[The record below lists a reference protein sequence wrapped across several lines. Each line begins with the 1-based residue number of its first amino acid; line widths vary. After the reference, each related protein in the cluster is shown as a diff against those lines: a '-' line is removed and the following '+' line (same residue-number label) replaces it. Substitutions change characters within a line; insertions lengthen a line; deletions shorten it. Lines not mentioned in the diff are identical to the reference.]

1 MQSARNCGGMINYRR
16 MDKNTII
23 GLLLMMAVIFGFQF
37 VFSPSEDEV
46 QQQKQEQVDANK
58 EKKDS
63 DEKNVTTDSLS
74 ANEFAKL
81 KENLKRYGGDSA
93 SIKTDALQVAL
104 VDGKVKATLC
114 LDGKNQ
120 TVDDAEHAPLSTAMA
135 SALRD
140 LNTTYMRNGDFS
152 AMMKPRNDSVVI
164 KNDSLRLVISSKG
177 AMITRATLPAYKS
190 SHKTKNKAFGKY
202 VEVFSPGENE
212 YGFMLNTS
220 TQRYNTQ
227 DFYFEPVEKTDS
239 SVLMA
244 LNFPN
249 GAQFGIR
256 YTLRPD
262 NFVVHMEVVQKNMNR
277 VLDSSN
283 PMYFDWKQKMR
294 RHEMDGMFEERNS
307 TLYYKFVA
315 DNDADYLSESSEQ
328 KENFTDAMKWVAA
341 KNQYFSAVFIAQK
354 QFNGMTLSSV
364 PYDKKSPEFADYL
377 KMLNV
382 HSEIDYQADS
392 SNPASF
398 FLYLGPNRYKVLSNI
413 DEMINQY
420 PGGAASGSD
429 NLHLTRLI
437 PLGWT
442 LFRWINTV
450 VVIPVFNWLG
460 SFISSYGIIILILT
474 LLIKLVLTPLTIKSY
489 RSQAVMKILAPDVK
503 AINEKYPDQADAMKR
518 QQKTM
523 ELYRSAGASMFGGC
537 LPMLLQM
544 PVLIAVFAF
553 FPSCIELRGQSFL
566 WANDLSA
573 PDAIFSWSTNIPI
586 ISTYFG
592 NHVSLF
598 CLLMTVT
605 NILYTYVSMQ
615 SQQQQQGMP
624 NMKWMMYLMPVFFL
638 VFFNHYAA
646 GLSYYYFISLLIT
659 IVTTYAVRASV
670 KESDVRAK
678 MAEYN
683 KNPKKKKKSGWMA
696 RLEEAQRQQQA
707 AMREQQKRG
716 GKKRR

>member
-1 MQSARNCGGMINYRR
+1 

-23 GLLLMMAVIFGFQF
+23 GLLLMMAVIFGFNILF
-37 VFSPSEDEV
+37 APSEEEIA
-46 QQQKQEQVDANK
+46 QQKQEQVASNQD
-58 EKKDS
+58 KKDS
-63 DEKNVTTDSLS
+63 GDKQVATDSLS
-74 ANEFAKL
+74 ANDFAKL
-81 KENLKRYGGDSA
+81 KENLKNYGGDSA
-93 SIKTDALQVAL
+93 VIKTADLQVAL
-104 VDGKVKATLC
+104 VDGKVKASLNI
-114 LDGKNQ
+114 DGKAQ
-120 TVDDAEHAPLSTAMA
+120 TVNDAETEALSPAMA
-135 SALRD
+135 SALRE
-140 LNTTYMRNGDFS
+140 LNNTYTRNGDFS
-152 AMMKPRNDSVVI
+152 AMMTPRNDSVVI
-164 KNDSLRLVISSKG
+164 KNDSLQLVISSKG
-177 AMITRATLPAYKS
+177 AMITRATLPNYKS
-190 SHKTKNKAFGKY
+190 THNTSNKAFGKY

-262 NFVVHMEVVQKNMNR
+262 NYVVHMEVVQKNMNR

-294 RHEMDGMFEERNS
+294 RHEVDGMFEERNS
-307 TLYYKFVA
+307 TLYYKFVG
-315 DNDADYLSESSEQ
+315 DNDADYLTESSEQ

-341 KNQYFSAVFIAQK
+341 KNQYFSSVFIAQK
-354 QFNGMTLSSV
+354 QFSGMTLTSV
-364 PYDKKSPEFADYL
+364 PFDKKSPEFADYL
-377 KMLNV
+377 KMLTV
-382 HSEIDYQADS
+382 HSEIEYQADNA
-392 SNPASF
+392 NPASF
-398 FLYLGPNRYKVLSNI
+398 FLYLGPNRYKVLNNI
-413 DEMINQY
+413 DEMIKQY
-420 PGGAASGSD
+420 PGGD
-429 NLHLTRLI
+429 NPEFEDLHLTRLI

-442 LFRWINTV
+442 LFRWINTW
-450 VVIPVFNWLG
+450 VVIPVFDWLG
-460 SFISSYGIIILILT
+460 SFIGSYGIIILILT
-474 LLIKLVLTPLTIKSY
+474 ILIKLVLTPLTIKSY

-566 WANDLSA
+566 WAHDLSA
-573 PDAIFSWSTNIPI
+573 PDAIVSWTTQIPL
-586 ISTYFG
+586 ISSYFG
-592 NHVSLF
+592 NHISLF
-598 CLLMTVT
+598 CLLMTAT

-615 SQQQQQGMP
+615 SQSQNQSMP
-624 NMKWMMYLMPVFFL
+624 GMKWMMYLMPVFFL
-638 VFFNHYAA
+638 VFFNHYAS
-646 GLSYYYFISLLIT
+646 GLSYYYFVSLLIT
-659 IVTTYAVRASV
+659 IATTYAVRASV
-670 KESDVRAK
+670 KEEDVRAK
-678 MAEYN
+678 MAEYS
-683 KNPKKKKKSGWMA
+683 KKPKKKSGWMA
-696 RLEEAQRQQQA
+696 RMEEMQRQQQA

-716 GKKRR
+716 GGKKRR

>member
-1 MQSARNCGGMINYRR
+1 

-23 GLLLMMAVIFGFQF
+23 GLLLMMAVIFGFNILF
-37 VFSPSEDEV
+37 APSEEEIA
-46 QQQKQEQVDANK
+46 QQKQEQVASNQD
-58 EKKDS
+58 KKDS
-63 DEKNVTTDSLS
+63 GDKQVATDSLS
-74 ANEFAKL
+74 ANDFAKL
-81 KENLKRYGGDSA
+81 KENLKNYGGDSA
-93 SIKTDALQVAL
+93 VIKTADLQVAL
-104 VDGKVKATLC
+104 VDGKVKASLNI
-114 LDGKNQ
+114 DGKAQ
-120 TVDDAEHAPLSTAMA
+120 TVNDAETEALSPAMA
-135 SALRD
+135 SALRE
-140 LNTTYMRNGDFS
+140 LNNTYTRNGDFS
-152 AMMKPRNDSVVI
+152 AMMTPRNDSVVI
-164 KNDSLRLVISSKG
+164 KNDSLQLVISSKG
-177 AMITRATLPAYKS
+177 AMITRATLPNYKS
-190 SHKTKNKAFGKY
+190 THNTSNKAFGKY

-262 NFVVHMEVVQKNMNR
+262 NYVVHMEVVQKNMNR

-294 RHEMDGMFEERNS
+294 RHEVDGMFEERNS
-307 TLYYKFVA
+307 TLYYKFVG
-315 DNDADYLSESSEQ
+315 DNDADYLTESSEQ

-341 KNQYFSAVFIAQK
+341 KNQYFSSVFIAQK
-354 QFNGMTLSSV
+354 QFSGMTLTSV
-364 PYDKKSPEFADYL
+364 PFDKKSPEFTDYL
-377 KMLNV
+377 KMLTV
-382 HSEIDYQADS
+382 HSEIEYQADNA
-392 SNPASF
+392 NPASF

-413 DEMINQY
+413 DEMIKQY
-420 PGGAASGSD
+420 PGGD
-429 NLHLTRLI
+429 NPEFEDLHLTRLI

-442 LFRWINTV
+442 LFRWINTW

-460 SFISSYGIIILILT
+460 SLIGSYGIIILILT
-474 LLIKLVLTPLTIKSY
+474 ILIKLVLTPLTIKSY

-566 WANDLSA
+566 WAHDLSA
-573 PDAIFSWSTNIPI
+573 PDAIVSWTTQIPL
-586 ISTYFG
+586 ISSYFG
-592 NHVSLF
+592 NHISLF
-598 CLLMTVT
+598 CLLMTAT

-615 SQQQQQGMP
+615 SQSQNQSMP
-624 NMKWMMYLMPVFFL
+624 GMKWMMYLMPVFFL
-638 VFFNHYAA
+638 VFFNHYAS
-646 GLSYYYFISLLIT
+646 GLSYYYFVSLLIT
-659 IVTTYAVRASV
+659 IATTYAVRASV
-670 KESDVRAK
+670 KEEDVRAK
-678 MAEYN
+678 MAEYS
-683 KNPKKKKKSGWMA
+683 KKPKKKSGWMA
-696 RLEEAQRQQQA
+696 RMEEMQRQQQA

-716 GKKRR
+716 GGKKRR

>member
-1 MQSARNCGGMINYRR
+1 

-23 GLLLMMAVIFGFQF
+23 GLLLMMAVIFGFNILF
-37 VFSPSEDEV
+37 APSEEEIA
-46 QQQKQEQVDANK
+46 QQKQEQVASNQD
-58 EKKDS
+58 KKDS
-63 DEKNVTTDSLS
+63 GDKQVATDSLS
-74 ANEFAKL
+74 ANDFAKL
-81 KENLKRYGGDSA
+81 KENLKNYGGDSA
-93 SIKTDALQVAL
+93 VIKTADLQVAL
-104 VDGKVKATLC
+104 VDGKVKASLNI
-114 LDGKNQ
+114 DGKAQ
-120 TVDDAEHAPLSTAMA
+120 TVNDAETEALSPAMA
-135 SALRD
+135 SALRE
-140 LNTTYMRNGDFS
+140 LNNTYTRNGDFS
-152 AMMKPRNDSVVI
+152 AMMTPRNDSVVI
-164 KNDSLRLVISSKG
+164 KNDSLQLVISSKG
-177 AMITRATLPAYKS
+177 AMITRATLPNYKS
-190 SHKTKNKAFGKY
+190 THNSSNKAFGKY

-262 NFVVHMEVVQKNMNR
+262 NYVVHMEVVQKNMNR

-294 RHEMDGMFEERNS
+294 RHEVDGMFEERNS
-307 TLYYKFVA
+307 TLYYKFVG
-315 DNDADYLSESSEQ
+315 DNDADYLTESSEQ

-341 KNQYFSAVFIAQK
+341 KNQYFSSVFIAQK
-354 QFNGMTLSSV
+354 QFSGMTLTSV
-364 PYDKKSPEFADYL
+364 PFDKKSPEFNDYL
-377 KMLNV
+377 KMLTV
-382 HSEIDYQADS
+382 HSEIEYQADNA
-392 SNPASF
+392 NPASF

-413 DEMINQY
+413 DEMIKQY
-420 PGGAASGSD
+420 PGGD
-429 NLHLTRLI
+429 NPEFEDLHLTRLI

-442 LFRWINTV
+442 LFRWINTW
-450 VVIPVFNWLG
+450 VVIPVFDWLG
-460 SFISSYGIIILILT
+460 SFIGSYGIIILILT
-474 LLIKLVLTPLTIKSY
+474 ILIKLVLTPLTIKSY

-566 WANDLSA
+566 WAHDLSA
-573 PDAIFSWSTNIPI
+573 PDAIVSWTTQIPL
-586 ISTYFG
+586 ISSYFG
-592 NHVSLF
+592 NHISLF
-598 CLLMTVT
+598 CLLMTAT
-605 NILYTYVSMQ
+605 NLLYTYVSMQ
-615 SQQQQQGMP
+615 SQSQNQSMP
-624 NMKWMMYLMPVFFL
+624 GMKWMMYLMPVFFL
-638 VFFNHYAA
+638 VFFNHYAS
-646 GLSYYYFISLLIT
+646 GLSYYYFVSLLIT
-659 IVTTYAVRASV
+659 IATTYAVRASV
-670 KESDVRAK
+670 KEEDVRAK
-678 MAEYN
+678 MAEYS
-683 KNPKKKKKSGWMA
+683 KKPKKKSGWMA
-696 RLEEAQRQQQA
+696 RMEEMQRQQQA

-716 GKKRR
+716 GGKKRR

>member
-1 MQSARNCGGMINYRR
+1 

-23 GLLLMMAVIFGFQF
+23 GLLLMMAVIFGFNILF
-37 VFSPSEDEV
+37 APSEEEV
-46 QQQKQEQVDANK
+46 AQQKQEQLASNQD
-58 EKKDS
+58 KKDS
-63 DEKNVTTDSLS
+63 GDKQVATDSLS
-74 ANEFAKL
+74 ANDFAKL
-81 KENLKRYGGDSA
+81 KENLKKYGGDSA
-93 SIKTDALQVAL
+93 VIKTADLQVAL
-104 VDGKVKATLC
+104 VDGKVKASLSI
-114 LDGKNQ
+114 DGKAQ
-120 TVDDAEHAPLSTAMA
+120 TVNDAETEALSPAMA
-135 SALRD
+135 SALRE
-140 LNTTYMRNGDFS
+140 LNNTYTRNGDFS
-152 AMMKPRNDSVVI
+152 AMMTPRNDSVVI
-164 KNDSLRLVISSKG
+164 KNDSLQLVISSKG
-177 AMITRATLPAYKS
+177 AMITRATLPNYKS
-190 SHKTKNKAFGKY
+190 THNTSNKAFGKY

-262 NFVVHMEVVQKNMNR
+262 NYVVHMEVVQKNMNR

-294 RHEMDGMFEERNS
+294 RHEVDGMFEERNS
-307 TLYYKFVA
+307 TLYYKFVG
-315 DNDADYLSESSEQ
+315 DNDADYLTESSEQ

-341 KNQYFSAVFIAQK
+341 KNQYFSSVFIAQK
-354 QFNGMTLSSV
+354 QFSGMTLTSV
-364 PYDKKSPEFADYL
+364 PFDKKSPEFNDYL
-377 KMLNV
+377 KMLTV
-382 HSEIDYQADS
+382 HSEIEYQADNA
-392 SNPASF
+392 NPASF
-398 FLYLGPNRYKVLSNI
+398 FLYLGPNRYKVLNNI
-413 DEMINQY
+413 DEMIKQY
-420 PGGAASGSD
+420 PGGD
-429 NLHLTRLI
+429 NPEFEDLHLTRLI

-442 LFRWINTV
+442 LFRWINTW
-450 VVIPVFNWLG
+450 VVIPVFDWLG
-460 SFISSYGIIILILT
+460 SFIGSYGIIILILT
-474 LLIKLVLTPLTIKSY
+474 ILIKLVLTPLTIKSY

-566 WANDLSA
+566 WAHDLSA
-573 PDAIFSWSTNIPI
+573 PDAIVSWTTQIPL
-586 ISTYFG
+586 ISSYFG
-592 NHVSLF
+592 NHISLF
-598 CLLMTVT
+598 CLLMTAT

-615 SQQQQQGMP
+615 SQSQNQSMP
-624 NMKWMMYLMPVFFL
+624 GMKWMMYLMPVFFL
-638 VFFNHYAA
+638 VFFNHYAS
-646 GLSYYYFISLLIT
+646 GLSYYYFVSLLIT
-659 IVTTYAVRASV
+659 IATTYAVRASV
-670 KESDVRAK
+670 KEEDVRAK
-678 MAEYN
+678 MAEYS
-683 KNPKKKKKSGWMA
+683 KKPKKKSGWMA
-696 RLEEAQRQQQA
+696 RMEEMQRQQQA

-716 GKKRR
+716 GGKKRR

>member
-1 MQSARNCGGMINYRR
+1 

-23 GLLLMMAVIFGFQF
+23 GLLLMMAVIFGFNILF
-37 VFSPSEDEV
+37 APSEEEIA
-46 QQQKQEQVDANK
+46 QQKQEQVASNQD
-58 EKKDS
+58 KKDS
-63 DEKNVTTDSLS
+63 GDKQVATDSLS
-74 ANEFAKL
+74 ANDFAKL
-81 KENLKRYGGDSA
+81 KENLKNYGGDSA
-93 SIKTDALQVAL
+93 VIKTDDLQVAL
-104 VDGKVKATLC
+104 VDGKVKASLNI
-114 LDGKNQ
+114 DGKAQ
-120 TVDDAEHAPLSTAMA
+120 TVNDAETEALSPAMA
-135 SALRD
+135 SALRE
-140 LNTTYMRNGDFS
+140 LNNTYTRNGDFS
-152 AMMKPRNDSVVI
+152 AMMTPRNDSVVI
-164 KNDSLRLVISSKG
+164 KNDSLQLVISSKG
-177 AMITRATLPAYKS
+177 AMITRATLPNYKS
-190 SHKTKNKAFGKY
+190 THNTSNKAFGKY

-262 NFVVHMEVVQKNMNR
+262 NYVVHMEVVQKNMNR

-294 RHEMDGMFEERNS
+294 RHEVDGMFEERNS
-307 TLYYKFVA
+307 TLYYKFVG
-315 DNDADYLSESSEQ
+315 DNDADYLTESSEQ

-341 KNQYFSAVFIAQK
+341 KNQYFSSVFIAQK
-354 QFNGMTLSSV
+354 QFSGMTLTSV
-364 PYDKKSPEFADYL
+364 PFDKKSPEFNDYL
-377 KMLNV
+377 KMLTV
-382 HSEIDYQADS
+382 HSEIEYQADNA
-392 SNPASF
+392 NPASF

-413 DEMINQY
+413 DEMIKQY
-420 PGGAASGSD
+420 PGGD
-429 NLHLTRLI
+429 NPEFEDLHLTRLI

-442 LFRWINTV
+442 LFRRINTW
-450 VVIPVFNWLG
+450 VVIPVFDWLG
-460 SFISSYGIIILILT
+460 SFIGSYGIIILILT
-474 LLIKLVLTPLTIKSY
+474 ILIKLVLTPLTIKSY

-566 WANDLSA
+566 WAHDLSA
-573 PDAIFSWSTNIPI
+573 PDAIVSWTTQIPL
-586 ISTYFG
+586 ISSYFG
-592 NHVSLF
+592 NHISLF
-598 CLLMTVT
+598 CLLMTAT

-615 SQQQQQGMP
+615 SQSQNQSMP
-624 NMKWMMYLMPVFFL
+624 GMKWMMYLMPVFFL
-638 VFFNHYAA
+638 VFFNHYAS
-646 GLSYYYFISLLIT
+646 GLSYYYFVSLLIT
-659 IVTTYAVRASV
+659 IATTYAVRASV
-670 KESDVRAK
+670 KEEDVRAK
-678 MAEYN
+678 MAEYS
-683 KNPKKKKKSGWMA
+683 KKPKKKSGWMA
-696 RLEEAQRQQQA
+696 RMEEMQRQQQA

-716 GKKRR
+716 GGKKRR

>member
-1 MQSARNCGGMINYRR
+1 

-23 GLLLMMAVIFGFQF
+23 GLLLMMAVIFGFNILF
-37 VFSPSEDEV
+37 APSEEEV
-46 QQQKQEQVDANK
+46 AQQKQEQLASNQD
-58 EKKDS
+58 KKDS
-63 DEKNVTTDSLS
+63 GDKQVATDSLS
-74 ANEFAKL
+74 ANDFAKL
-81 KENLKRYGGDSA
+81 KENLKKYGGDSA
-93 SIKTDALQVAL
+93 VIKAADLQVAL
-104 VDGKVKATLC
+104 VDGKVKASLNI
-114 LDGKNQ
+114 DGKAQ
-120 TVDDAEHAPLSTAMA
+120 TVNDAETEALSPAMA
-135 SALRD
+135 SALRE
-140 LNTTYMRNGDFS
+140 LNNTYTRNGDFS
-152 AMMKPRNDSVVI
+152 AMMTPRNDSVVI
-164 KNDSLRLVISSKG
+164 KNDSLQLVISSKG
-177 AMITRATLPAYKS
+177 AMITRATLPNYKS
-190 SHKTKNKAFGKY
+190 THNTSNKAFGKY

-262 NFVVHMEVVQKNMNR
+262 NYVVHMEVVQKNMNR

-294 RHEMDGMFEERNS
+294 RHEVDGMFEERNS
-307 TLYYKFVA
+307 TLYYKFVG
-315 DNDADYLSESSEQ
+315 DNDADYLTESSEQ

-341 KNQYFSAVFIAQK
+341 KNQYFSSVFIAQK
-354 QFNGMTLSSV
+354 QFSGMTLTSV
-364 PYDKKSPEFADYL
+364 PFDKKSPEFNDYL
-377 KMLNV
+377 KMLTV
-382 HSEIDYQADS
+382 HSEIEYQADNA
-392 SNPASF
+392 NPASF
-398 FLYLGPNRYKVLSNI
+398 FLYLGPNRYKVLNNI
-413 DEMINQY
+413 DEMIKQY
-420 PGGAASGSD
+420 PDGD
-429 NLHLTRLI
+429 NPEFEDLHLTRLI

-442 LFRWINTV
+442 LFRWINTW
-450 VVIPVFNWLG
+450 VVIPVFDWLG
-460 SFISSYGIIILILT
+460 SFIGSYGIIILILT
-474 LLIKLVLTPLTIKSY
+474 ILIKLVLTPLTIKSY

-566 WANDLSA
+566 WAHDLSA
-573 PDAIFSWSTNIPI
+573 PDAIVSWTTQIPL
-586 ISTYFG
+586 ISSYFG
-592 NHVSLF
+592 NHISLF
-598 CLLMTVT
+598 CLLMTAT

-615 SQQQQQGMP
+615 SQSQNQSMP
-624 NMKWMMYLMPVFFL
+624 GMKWMMYLMPVFFL
-638 VFFNHYAA
+638 VFFNHYAS
-646 GLSYYYFISLLIT
+646 GLSYYYFVSLLIT
-659 IVTTYAVRASV
+659 IATTYAVRASV
-670 KESDVRAK
+670 KEEDVRAK
-678 MAEYN
+678 MAEYS
-683 KNPKKKKKSGWMA
+683 KKPKKKSGWMA
-696 RLEEAQRQQQA
+696 RMEEMQRQQQA

-716 GKKRR
+716 GGKKRR

>member
-1 MQSARNCGGMINYRR
+1 

-23 GLLLMMAVIFGFQF
+23 GLLLMMAVIFGFNILF
-37 VFSPSEDEV
+37 APSEEEIA
-46 QQQKQEQVDANK
+46 QQKQEQVASNQD
-58 EKKDS
+58 KKDS
-63 DEKNVTTDSLS
+63 GDKQVATDSLS
-74 ANEFAKL
+74 ANDFAKL
-81 KENLKRYGGDSA
+81 KENLKNYGGDSA
-93 SIKTDALQVAL
+93 VIKTADLQVAL
-104 VDGKVKATLC
+104 VDGKVKASLNI
-114 LDGKNQ
+114 DGKAQ
-120 TVDDAEHAPLSTAMA
+120 TVNDAETEALSPAMA
-135 SALRD
+135 SALRE
-140 LNTTYMRNGDFS
+140 LNNTYTRNGDFS
-152 AMMKPRNDSVVI
+152 AMMTPRNDSVVI
-164 KNDSLRLVISSKG
+164 KNDSLQLVISSKG
-177 AMITRATLPAYKS
+177 AMITRATLPNYKS
-190 SHKTKNKAFGKY
+190 THNTSNKAFGEY

-262 NFVVHMEVVQKNMNR
+262 NYVVHMEVVQKNMNR

-294 RHEMDGMFEERNS
+294 RHEVDGMFEERNS
-307 TLYYKFVA
+307 TLYYKFVG
-315 DNDADYLSESSEQ
+315 DNDADYLTESSEQ

-341 KNQYFSAVFIAQK
+341 KNQYFSSVFIAQK
-354 QFNGMTLSSV
+354 QFSGMTLTSV
-364 PYDKKSPEFADYL
+364 PFDKKSPEFNDYL
-377 KMLNV
+377 KMLTV
-382 HSEIDYQADS
+382 HSEIEYQADNA
-392 SNPASF
+392 NPASF

-413 DEMINQY
+413 DEMIKQY
-420 PGGAASGSD
+420 PGGD
-429 NLHLTRLI
+429 NPEFEDLHLTRLI

-442 LFRWINTV
+442 LFRWINTW
-450 VVIPVFNWLG
+450 VVIPVFDWLG
-460 SFISSYGIIILILT
+460 SFIGSYGIIILILT
-474 LLIKLVLTPLTIKSY
+474 ILIKLVLTPLTIKSY

-566 WANDLSA
+566 WAHDLSA
-573 PDAIFSWSTNIPI
+573 PDAIVSWTTQIPL
-586 ISTYFG
+586 ISSYFG
-592 NHVSLF
+592 NHISLF
-598 CLLMTVT
+598 CLLMTAT

-615 SQQQQQGMP
+615 SQSQNQSMP
-624 NMKWMMYLMPVFFL
+624 GMKWMMYLMPVFFL
-638 VFFNHYAA
+638 VFFNHYAS
-646 GLSYYYFISLLIT
+646 GLSYYYFVSLLIT
-659 IVTTYAVRASV
+659 IATTYAVRASV
-670 KESDVRAK
+670 KEEDVRAK
-678 MAEYN
+678 MAEYS
-683 KNPKKKKKSGWMA
+683 KKPKKKSGWMA
-696 RLEEAQRQQQA
+696 RMEEMQRQQQA

-716 GKKRR
+716 GGKKRR

>member
-1 MQSARNCGGMINYRR
+1 

-23 GLLLMMAVIFGFQF
+23 GLLLMMAVIFGFNILF
-37 VFSPSEDEV
+37 APSEEEIA
-46 QQQKQEQVDANK
+46 QQKQEQVASNQD
-58 EKKDS
+58 KKDS
-63 DEKNVTTDSLS
+63 GDKQVATDSLS
-74 ANEFAKL
+74 ANDFAKL
-81 KENLKRYGGDSA
+81 KENLKNYGGDSA
-93 SIKTDALQVAL
+93 VIKTDDLQVAL
-104 VDGKVKATLC
+104 VDGKVKASLNI
-114 LDGKNQ
+114 DGKAQ
-120 TVDDAEHAPLSTAMA
+120 TVNDAETEALSPAMA
-135 SALRD
+135 SALRE
-140 LNTTYMRNGDFS
+140 LNNTYTRNGDFS
-152 AMMKPRNDSVVI
+152 AMMTPRNDSVVI
-164 KNDSLRLVISSKG
+164 KNDSLQLVISSKG
-177 AMITRATLPAYKS
+177 AMITRATLPNYKS
-190 SHKTKNKAFGKY
+190 THNTSNKAFGKY

-262 NFVVHMEVVQKNMNR
+262 NYVVHMEVVQKNMNR

-294 RHEMDGMFEERNS
+294 RHEVDGMFEERNS
-307 TLYYKFVA
+307 TLYYKFVG
-315 DNDADYLSESSEQ
+315 DNDADYLTESSEQ

-341 KNQYFSAVFIAQK
+341 KNQYFSSVFIAQK
-354 QFNGMTLSSV
+354 QFSGMTLTSV
-364 PYDKKSPEFADYL
+364 PFDKKSPEFTDYL
-377 KMLNV
+377 KMLTV
-382 HSEIDYQADS
+382 HSEIEYQADNT
-392 SNPASF
+392 NPASF

-413 DEMINQY
+413 DEMIKQY
-420 PGGAASGSD
+420 PGGD
-429 NLHLTRLI
+429 NPEFEDLHLTRLI

-442 LFRWINTV
+442 LFRWINTW
-450 VVIPVFNWLG
+450 VVIPVFDWLG
-460 SFISSYGIIILILT
+460 SFIGSYGIIILILT
-474 LLIKLVLTPLTIKSY
+474 ILIKLVLTPLTIKSY

-566 WANDLSA
+566 WAHDLSA
-573 PDAIFSWSTNIPI
+573 PDAIVSWTTQIPL
-586 ISTYFG
+586 ISSYFG
-592 NHVSLF
+592 NHISLF
-598 CLLMTVT
+598 CLLMTAT

-615 SQQQQQGMP
+615 SQSQNQSMP
-624 NMKWMMYLMPVFFL
+624 GMKWMMYLMPVFFL
-638 VFFNHYAA
+638 VFFNHYAS
-646 GLSYYYFISLLIT
+646 GLSYYYFVSLLIT
-659 IVTTYAVRASV
+659 IATTYAVRASV
-670 KESDVRAK
+670 KEEDVRAK
-678 MAEYN
+678 MAEYS
-683 KNPKKKKKSGWMA
+683 KKPKKKSGWMA
-696 RLEEAQRQQQA
+696 RMEEMQRQQQA

-716 GKKRR
+716 GGKKRR

>member
-1 MQSARNCGGMINYRR
+1 

-23 GLLLMMAVIFGFQF
+23 GLLLMMAVIFGFNILF
-37 VFSPSEDEV
+37 APSEEEIA
-46 QQQKQEQVDANK
+46 QQKQEQVASNQD
-58 EKKDS
+58 KKDS
-63 DEKNVTTDSLS
+63 GDKQVATDSLS
-74 ANEFAKL
+74 ANDFAKL
-81 KENLKRYGGDSA
+81 KENLKNYGGDSA
-93 SIKTDALQVAL
+93 VIKTADLQVAL
-104 VDGKVKATLC
+104 VDGKVKASLNV
-114 LDGKNQ
+114 DGKAQ
-120 TVDDAEHAPLSTAMA
+120 TVNDAETEALSPAMA
-135 SALRD
+135 SALRE
-140 LNTTYMRNGDFS
+140 LNNTYTRNGDFS
-152 AMMKPRNDSVVI
+152 AMMTPRNDSVVI
-164 KNDSLRLVISSKG
+164 KNDSLQLVISSKG
-177 AMITRATLPAYKS
+177 AMITRATLPNYKS
-190 SHKTKNKAFGKY
+190 THNTSNKAFGKY

-262 NFVVHMEVVQKNMNR
+262 NYVVHMEVVQKNMNR

-294 RHEMDGMFEERNS
+294 RHEVDGMFEERNS
-307 TLYYKFVA
+307 TLYYKFVG
-315 DNDADYLSESSEQ
+315 DNDADYLTESSEQ

-341 KNQYFSAVFIAQK
+341 KNQYFSSVFIAQK
-354 QFNGMTLSSV
+354 QFSGMTLTSV
-364 PYDKKSPEFADYL
+364 PFDKKSPEFNDYL
-377 KMLNV
+377 KMLTV
-382 HSEIDYQADS
+382 HSEIEYQADNA
-392 SNPASF
+392 NPASF
-398 FLYLGPNRYKVLSNI
+398 FLYLGPNRYKVLNNI
-413 DEMINQY
+413 DEMIKQY
-420 PGGAASGSD
+420 PDGD
-429 NLHLTRLI
+429 NPEFEDLHLTRLI

-442 LFRWINTV
+442 LFRWINTW
-450 VVIPVFNWLG
+450 VVIPVFDWLG
-460 SFISSYGIIILILT
+460 SFIGSYGIIILILT
-474 LLIKLVLTPLTIKSY
+474 ILIKLVLTPLTIKSY

-566 WANDLSA
+566 WAHDLSA
-573 PDAIFSWSTNIPI
+573 PDAIVSWTTQIPL
-586 ISTYFG
+586 ISSYFG
-592 NHVSLF
+592 NHISLF
-598 CLLMTVT
+598 CLLMTAT

-615 SQQQQQGMP
+615 SQSQNQSMP
-624 NMKWMMYLMPVFFL
+624 GMKWMMYLMPVFFL
-638 VFFNHYAA
+638 VFFNHYAS
-646 GLSYYYFISLLIT
+646 GLSYYYFVSLLIT
-659 IVTTYAVRASV
+659 IATTYAVRASV
-670 KESDVRAK
+670 KEEDVRAK
-678 MAEYN
+678 MAEYS
-683 KNPKKKKKSGWMA
+683 KKPKKKSGWMA
-696 RLEEAQRQQQA
+696 RMEEMQRQQQA

-716 GKKRR
+716 GGKKRR

>member
-1 MQSARNCGGMINYRR
+1 

-23 GLLLMMAVIFGFQF
+23 GLLLMMAVIFGFNILF
-37 VFSPSEDEV
+37 APSEEEIA
-46 QQQKQEQVDANK
+46 QQKQEQVASNQD
-58 EKKDS
+58 KKDS
-63 DEKNVTTDSLS
+63 GDKQVATDSLS
-74 ANEFAKL
+74 ANDFAKL
-81 KENLKRYGGDSA
+81 KENLKNYGGDSA
-93 SIKTDALQVAL
+93 VIKTSDLQVAL
-104 VDGKVKATLC
+104 VDGKVKASLNIN
-114 LDGKNQ
+114 GKAQ
-120 TVDDAEHAPLSTAMA
+120 TVNDAETEALSPAMA
-135 SALRD
+135 SALRE
-140 LNTTYMRNGDFS
+140 LNNTYTRNGDFS
-152 AMMKPRNDSVVI
+152 AMMTPRNDSVVI
-164 KNDSLRLVISSKG
+164 KNDSLQLVISSKG
-177 AMITRATLPAYKS
+177 AMITRATLPNYKS
-190 SHKTKNKAFGKY
+190 SHNTSNKAFGKY

-262 NFVVHMEVVQKNMNR
+262 NYVVHMEVVQKNMNR

-294 RHEMDGMFEERNS
+294 RHEVDGMFEERNS
-307 TLYYKFVA
+307 TLYYKFVG
-315 DNDADYLSESSEQ
+315 DDDADYLTESSEQ

-341 KNQYFSAVFIAQK
+341 KNQYFSSVFIAQK
-354 QFNGMTLSSV
+354 QFSGMTLTSV
-364 PYDKKSPEFADYL
+364 PFDKKSPEFNDYL
-377 KMLNV
+377 KMLTV
-382 HSEIDYQADS
+382 HSEIEYQADNA
-392 SNPASF
+392 NPASF

-413 DEMINQY
+413 DEMIKQY
-420 PGGAASGSD
+420 PGGD
-429 NLHLTRLI
+429 NPEFEDLHLTRLI

-442 LFRWINTV
+442 LFRWINTW
-450 VVIPVFNWLG
+450 VVIPVFDWLG
-460 SFISSYGIIILILT
+460 SFIGSYGIIILILT
-474 LLIKLVLTPLTIKSY
+474 ILIKLVLTPLTIKSY

-566 WANDLSA
+566 WAHDLSA
-573 PDAIFSWSTNIPI
+573 PDAIVSWTTQIPL
-586 ISTYFG
+586 ISSYFG
-592 NHVSLF
+592 NHISLF
-598 CLLMTVT
+598 CLLMTAT

-615 SQQQQQGMP
+615 SQSQNQSMP
-624 NMKWMMYLMPVFFL
+624 GMKWMMYLMPVFFL
-638 VFFNHYAA
+638 VFFNHYAS
-646 GLSYYYFISLLIT
+646 GLSYYYFVSLLIT
-659 IVTTYAVRASV
+659 IATTYAVRASV
-670 KESDVRAK
+670 KEEDVRAK
-678 MAEYN
+678 MAEYS
-683 KNPKKKKKSGWMA
+683 KKPKKKSGWMA
-696 RLEEAQRQQQA
+696 RMEEMQRQQQA

-716 GKKRR
+716 GGKKRR

>member
-1 MQSARNCGGMINYRR
+1 

-23 GLLLMMAVIFGFQF
+23 GLLLMMAVIFGFNILF
-37 VFSPSEDEV
+37 APSEEEIA
-46 QQQKQEQVDANK
+46 QQKQEQVASNQD
-58 EKKDS
+58 KKDS
-63 DEKNVTTDSLS
+63 GDKQVATDSLS
-74 ANEFAKL
+74 ANDFAKL
-81 KENLKRYGGDSA
+81 KENLKNYGGDSA
-93 SIKTDALQVAL
+93 VIKTADLQVAL
-104 VDGKVKATLC
+104 VDGKVKASLNI
-114 LDGKNQ
+114 DGKAQ
-120 TVDDAEHAPLSTAMA
+120 TVNDAETEALSPAMA
-135 SALRD
+135 SALRE
-140 LNTTYMRNGDFS
+140 LNNTYTRNGDFS
-152 AMMKPRNDSVVI
+152 AMMTPRNDSVVI
-164 KNDSLRLVISSKG
+164 KNDSLQLVISSKG
-177 AMITRATLPAYKS
+177 AMITRATLPNYKS
-190 SHKTKNKAFGKY
+190 THNTSNKAFGKY

-262 NFVVHMEVVQKNMNR
+262 NYVVHMEVVQKNMNR

-294 RHEMDGMFEERNS
+294 RHEVDGMFEERNS
-307 TLYYKFVA
+307 TLYYKFVG
-315 DNDADYLSESSEQ
+315 DNDADYLTESSEQ

-341 KNQYFSAVFIAQK
+341 KNQYFSSVFIAQK
-354 QFNGMTLSSV
+354 QFSGMTLTSV
-364 PYDKKSPEFADYL
+364 PFDKKSPEFNDYL
-377 KMLNV
+377 KMLTV
-382 HSEIDYQADS
+382 HSEIEYQADNA
-392 SNPASF
+392 NPASF
-398 FLYLGPNRYKVLSNI
+398 FLYLGPNRYKVLNNI
-413 DEMINQY
+413 DEMIKQY
-420 PGGAASGSD
+420 PGGD
-429 NLHLTRLI
+429 NPEFEDLHLTRLI

-442 LFRWINTV
+442 LFRWINTW
-450 VVIPVFNWLG
+450 VVIPVFDWLG
-460 SFISSYGIIILILT
+460 SFIGSYGIIILILT
-474 LLIKLVLTPLTIKSY
+474 ILIKLVLTPLTIKSY

-566 WANDLSA
+566 WAHDLSA
-573 PDAIFSWSTNIPI
+573 PDAIVSWTTQIPL
-586 ISTYFG
+586 ISSYFG
-592 NHVSLF
+592 NHISLF
-598 CLLMTVT
+598 CLLMTAT

-615 SQQQQQGMP
+615 SQSQNQSMP
-624 NMKWMMYLMPVFFL
+624 GMKWMMYLMPVFFL
-638 VFFNHYAA
+638 VFFNHYAS
-646 GLSYYYFISLLIT
+646 GLSYYYFVSLLIT
-659 IVTTYAVRASV
+659 IATTYAVRASV
-670 KESDVRAK
+670 KEEDVRAK
-678 MAEYN
+678 MAEYS
-683 KNPKKKKKSGWMA
+683 KKPKKKSGWMA
-696 RLEEAQRQQQA
+696 RMEEMQRQQQA

-716 GKKRR
+716 GGKKRR

>member
-1 MQSARNCGGMINYRR
+1 

-23 GLLLMMAVIFGFQF
+23 GLLLMMAVIFGFNILF
-37 VFSPSEDEV
+37 APSEEEV
-46 QQQKQEQVDANK
+46 AQQKQEQLASNQD
-58 EKKDS
+58 KKDS
-63 DEKNVTTDSLS
+63 GDKQVATDSLS
-74 ANEFAKL
+74 ANDFAKL
-81 KENLKRYGGDSA
+81 KENLKKYGGDSA
-93 SIKTDALQVAL
+93 VIKAADLQVAL
-104 VDGKVKATLC
+104 VDGKVKASLNI
-114 LDGKNQ
+114 DGKAQ
-120 TVDDAEHAPLSTAMA
+120 TVNDAETEALSPAMA
-135 SALRD
+135 SALRE
-140 LNTTYMRNGDFS
+140 LNNTYTRNGDFS
-152 AMMKPRNDSVVI
+152 AMMTPRNDSVVI
-164 KNDSLRLVISSKG
+164 KNDSLQLVISSKG
-177 AMITRATLPAYKS
+177 AMITRATLPNYKS
-190 SHKTKNKAFGKY
+190 THNTSNKAFGKY

-262 NFVVHMEVVQKNMNR
+262 NYVVHMEVVQKNMNR

-294 RHEMDGMFEERNS
+294 RHEVDGMFEERNS
-307 TLYYKFVA
+307 TLYYKFVG
-315 DNDADYLSESSEQ
+315 DNDADYLTESSEQ

-341 KNQYFSAVFIAQK
+341 KNQYFSSVFIAQK
-354 QFNGMTLSSV
+354 QFSGMTLTSV
-364 PYDKKSPEFADYL
+364 PFDKKSPEFNDYL
-377 KMLNV
+377 KMLTV
-382 HSEIDYQADS
+382 HSEIEYQADNA
-392 SNPASF
+392 NPASF
-398 FLYLGPNRYKVLSNI
+398 FLYLGPNRYKVLNNI
-413 DEMINQY
+413 DEMIKQY
-420 PGGAASGSD
+420 PDGD
-429 NLHLTRLI
+429 NPEFEDLHLTRLI

-442 LFRWINTV
+442 LFRWINTW
-450 VVIPVFNWLG
+450 VVIPVFDWLG
-460 SFISSYGIIILILT
+460 SFIGSYGIIILILT
-474 LLIKLVLTPLTIKSY
+474 ILIKLVLTPLTIKSY

-566 WANDLSA
+566 WAHDLSA
-573 PDAIFSWSTNIPI
+573 PDAIVSWTTQIPL
-586 ISTYFG
+586 ISSYFG
-592 NHVSLF
+592 NHISLF
-598 CLLMTVT
+598 CLLMTAT

-615 SQQQQQGMP
+615 SQSQNQSMP
-624 NMKWMMYLMPVFFL
+624 GMKWMMYLMPVFFL
-638 VFFNHYAA
+638 VFFNHYAS
-646 GLSYYYFISLLIT
+646 GLSYYYFVSLLIT
-659 IVTTYAVRASV
+659 IATTYAVRASV
-670 KESDVRAK
+670 KEEDVRAK
-678 MAEYN
+678 MAEYS
-683 KNPKKKKKSGWMA
+683 KKPKKKSGWMA
-696 RLEEAQRQQQA
+696 RMEEMQRQQQA

>member
-1 MQSARNCGGMINYRR
+1 

-23 GLLLMMAVIFGFQF
+23 GLLLMMAVIFGFNILF
-37 VFSPSEDEV
+37 APSEEEIA
-46 QQQKQEQVDANK
+46 QQKQEQVASNQD
-58 EKKDS
+58 KKDS
-63 DEKNVTTDSLS
+63 GDKQVATDSLS
-74 ANEFAKL
+74 ANDFAKL
-81 KENLKRYGGDSA
+81 KENLKNYGGDSA
-93 SIKTDALQVAL
+93 VIKTADLQVAL
-104 VDGKVKATLC
+104 VDGKVKASLNI
-114 LDGKNQ
+114 DGKAQ
-120 TVDDAEHAPLSTAMA
+120 TVNDAETEALSPAMA
-135 SALRD
+135 SALRE
-140 LNTTYMRNGDFS
+140 LNNTYTRNGDFS
-152 AMMKPRNDSVVI
+152 AMMTPRNDSVVI
-164 KNDSLRLVISSKG
+164 KNDSLQLVISSKG
-177 AMITRATLPAYKS
+177 AMITRATLPNYKS
-190 SHKTKNKAFGKY
+190 THNTSNKAFGKY

-262 NFVVHMEVVQKNMNR
+262 NYVVHMEVVQKNMNR

-294 RHEMDGMFEERNS
+294 RHEVDGMFEERNS
-307 TLYYKFVA
+307 TLYYKFVG
-315 DNDADYLSESSEQ
+315 DDDADYLTESSEQ

-341 KNQYFSAVFIAQK
+341 KNQYFSSVFIAQK
-354 QFNGMTLSSV
+354 QFSGMTLTSV
-364 PYDKKSPEFADYL
+364 PFDKKSPEFNDYL
-377 KMLNV
+377 KMLTV
-382 HSEIDYQADS
+382 HSEIEYQADNA
-392 SNPASF
+392 NPASF
-398 FLYLGPNRYKVLSNI
+398 FLYLGPNRYKVLNNI
-413 DEMINQY
+413 DEMIKQY
-420 PGGAASGSD
+420 PGGD
-429 NLHLTRLI
+429 NPEFEDLHLTRLI

-442 LFRWINTV
+442 LFRWINTW
-450 VVIPVFNWLG
+450 VVIPVFDWLG
-460 SFISSYGIIILILT
+460 SFIGSYGIIILILT
-474 LLIKLVLTPLTIKSY
+474 ILIKLALTPLTIKSY

-566 WANDLSA
+566 WAHDLSA
-573 PDAIFSWSTNIPI
+573 PDAIVSWTTQIPL
-586 ISTYFG
+586 ISSYFG
-592 NHVSLF
+592 NHISLF
-598 CLLMTVT
+598 CLLMTAT

-615 SQQQQQGMP
+615 SQSQNQSMP
-624 NMKWMMYLMPVFFL
+624 GMKWMMYLMPVFFL
-638 VFFNHYAA
+638 VFFNHYAS
-646 GLSYYYFISLLIT
+646 GLSYYYFVSLLIT
-659 IVTTYAVRASV
+659 IATTYAVRASV
-670 KESDVRAK
+670 KEEDVRAK
-678 MAEYN
+678 MAEYS
-683 KNPKKKKKSGWMA
+683 KKPKKKSGWMA
-696 RLEEAQRQQQA
+696 RMEEMQRQQQA

-716 GKKRR
+716 GGKKRR

>member
-1 MQSARNCGGMINYRR
+1 

-23 GLLLMMAVIFGFQF
+23 GLLLMMAVIFGFNILF
-37 VFSPSEDEV
+37 APSEEEIA
-46 QQQKQEQVDANK
+46 QQKQEQVASNQD
-58 EKKDS
+58 KKDS
-63 DEKNVTTDSLS
+63 GDKQVATDSLS
-74 ANEFAKL
+74 ANDFAKL
-81 KENLKRYGGDSA
+81 KENLKNYGGDSA
-93 SIKTDALQVAL
+93 VIKTADLQVAL
-104 VDGKVKATLC
+104 VDGKVKASLNI
-114 LDGKNQ
+114 DGKAQ
-120 TVDDAEHAPLSTAMA
+120 TVNDAETEALSPAMA
-135 SALRD
+135 SALRE
-140 LNTTYMRNGDFS
+140 LNNTYTRNGDFS
-152 AMMKPRNDSVVI
+152 AMMTPRNDSVVI
-164 KNDSLRLVISSKG
+164 KNDSLQLVISSKG
-177 AMITRATLPAYKS
+177 AMITRATLPNYKS
-190 SHKTKNKAFGKY
+190 THNTSNKAFGEY

-262 NFVVHMEVVQKNMNR
+262 NYVVHMEVVQKNMNR

-294 RHEMDGMFEERNS
+294 RHEVDGMFEERNS
-307 TLYYKFVA
+307 TLYYKFVG
-315 DNDADYLSESSEQ
+315 DNDADYLTESSEQ

-341 KNQYFSAVFIAQK
+341 KNQYFSSVFIAQK
-354 QFNGMTLSSV
+354 QFSGMTLTSV
-364 PYDKKSPEFADYL
+364 PFDKKSPEFNDYL
-377 KMLNV
+377 KMLTV
-382 HSEIDYQADS
+382 HSEIEYQADNA
-392 SNPASF
+392 NPASF
-398 FLYLGPNRYKVLSNI
+398 FLYLGPNRYKVLNNI
-413 DEMINQY
+413 DEMIKQY
-420 PGGAASGSD
+420 PGGD
-429 NLHLTRLI
+429 NPEFEDLHLTRLI

-442 LFRWINTV
+442 LFRWINTW
-450 VVIPVFNWLG
+450 VVIPVFDWLG
-460 SFISSYGIIILILT
+460 SFIGSYGIIILILT
-474 LLIKLVLTPLTIKSY
+474 ILIKLVLTPLTIKSY

-566 WANDLSA
+566 WAHDLSA
-573 PDAIFSWSTNIPI
+573 PDAIVSWTTQIPL
-586 ISTYFG
+586 ISSYFG
-592 NHVSLF
+592 NHISLF
-598 CLLMTVT
+598 CLLMTAT

-615 SQQQQQGMP
+615 SQSQNQSMP
-624 NMKWMMYLMPVFFL
+624 GMKWMMYLMPVFFL
-638 VFFNHYAA
+638 VFFNHYAS
-646 GLSYYYFISLLIT
+646 GLSYYYFVSLLIT
-659 IVTTYAVRASV
+659 IATTYAVRASV
-670 KESDVRAK
+670 KEEDVRAK
-678 MAEYN
+678 MAEYS
-683 KNPKKKKKSGWMA
+683 KKPKKKSGWMA
-696 RLEEAQRQQQA
+696 RMEEMQRQQQA

-716 GKKRR
+716 GGKKRR

>member
-1 MQSARNCGGMINYRR
+1 

-23 GLLLMMAVIFGFQF
+23 GLLLMMAVIFGFNILF
-37 VFSPSEDEV
+37 APSEEEIA
-46 QQQKQEQVDANK
+46 QQKQEQVASNQD
-58 EKKDS
+58 KKDS
-63 DEKNVTTDSLS
+63 GDKQVATDSLS
-74 ANEFAKL
+74 ANDFAKL
-81 KENLKRYGGDSA
+81 KENLKNYGGDSA
-93 SIKTDALQVAL
+93 VIKTADLQVAL
-104 VDGKVKATLC
+104 VDGKVKASLNI
-114 LDGKNQ
+114 DGKAQ
-120 TVDDAEHAPLSTAMA
+120 TVNDAETEALTPAMA
-135 SALRD
+135 SALRE
-140 LNTTYMRNGDFS
+140 LNNTYTRNGDFS
-152 AMMKPRNDSVVI
+152 AMMTPRNDSVVI
-164 KNDSLRLVISSKG
+164 KNDSLQLVISSKG
-177 AMITRATLPAYKS
+177 AMITRATLPNYKS
-190 SHKTKNKAFGKY
+190 SHNTSNKAFGKY

-262 NFVVHMEVVQKNMNR
+262 NYVVHMEVVQKNMNR

-294 RHEMDGMFEERNS
+294 RHEVDGMFEERNS
-307 TLYYKFVA
+307 TLYYKFVG
-315 DNDADYLSESSEQ
+315 DDDADYLTESSEQ

-341 KNQYFSAVFIAQK
+341 KNQYFSSVFIAQK
-354 QFNGMTLSSV
+354 QFSGMTLTSV
-364 PYDKKSPEFADYL
+364 PFDKKSPEFNDYL
-377 KMLNV
+377 KMLTV
-382 HSEIDYQADS
+382 HSEIEYQADNA
-392 SNPASF
+392 NPASF
-398 FLYLGPNRYKVLSNI
+398 FLYLGPNRYKVLNNI
-413 DEMINQY
+413 DEMIKQY
-420 PGGAASGSD
+420 PGGD
-429 NLHLTRLI
+429 NPEFEDLHLTRLI

-442 LFRWINTV
+442 LFRWINTW
-450 VVIPVFNWLG
+450 VVIPVFDWLG
-460 SFISSYGIIILILT
+460 SFIGSYGIIILILT
-474 LLIKLVLTPLTIKSY
+474 ILIKLVLTPLTIKSY

-566 WANDLSA
+566 WAHDLSA
-573 PDAIFSWSTNIPI
+573 PDAIVSWTTQIPL
-586 ISTYFG
+586 ISSYFG
-592 NHVSLF
+592 NHISLF
-598 CLLMTVT
+598 CLLMTAT

-615 SQQQQQGMP
+615 SQSQNQSMP
-624 NMKWMMYLMPVFFL
+624 GMKWMMYLMPVFFL
-638 VFFNHYAA
+638 VFFNHYAS
-646 GLSYYYFISLLIT
+646 GLSYYYFVSLLIT
-659 IVTTYAVRASV
+659 IATTYAVRASV
-670 KESDVRAK
+670 KEEDVRAK
-678 MAEYN
+678 MAEYS
-683 KNPKKKKKSGWMA
+683 KKPKKKSGWMA
-696 RLEEAQRQQQA
+696 RMEEMQRQQQA

-716 GKKRR
+716 GGKKRR

>member
-1 MQSARNCGGMINYRR
+1 

-23 GLLLMMAVIFGFQF
+23 GLLLMLAVIFGFNYIF
-37 VFSPSEDEV
+37 APSEQELAQAEQV
-46 QQQKQEQVDANK
+46 QREQQKQDNDNKTEAN
-58 EKKDS
+58 D
-63 DEKNVTTDSLS
+63 NQLS
-74 ANEFAKL
+74 ANDFARL
-81 KENLKRYGGDSA
+81 KENLQKYGGDSA
-93 SIKTDALQVAL
+93 CLANEQLQVAL
-104 VDGKVKATLC
+104 VDGKVKASFRH
-114 LDGKNQ
+114 DGK
-120 TVDDAEHAPLSTAMA
+120 VDSIADVETAKISQAFAMA
-135 SALRD
+135 IGE
-140 LNTTYMRNGDFS
+140 LNDAYTRNGDFS
-152 AMMKPRNDSVVI
+152 AMMKPRTDSVVL
-164 KNDSLRLVISSKG
+164 KNDSLQIVISSKG

-190 SHKTKNKAFGKY
+190 THKTKHATFGDK

-227 DFYFEPVEKTDS
+227 DFYFTPMEKTDS

-244 LNFPN
+244 LNFAN

-262 NFVVHMEVVQKNMNR
+262 NYVVHMEVVQKHMGR
-277 VLDSSN
+277 VLDSNN

-294 RHEMDGMFEERNS
+294 RHEVDGMFEERNS
-307 TLYYKFVA
+307 TLYYKFLG
-315 DNDADYLSESSEQ
+315 DDDPDYLSESSEE

-341 KNQYFSAVFIAQK
+341 KNQYFSSVFIAQK
-354 QFNGMTLSSV
+354 QFSGMTLNSV
-364 PYDKKSPEFADYL
+364 PIDKNSTDFADYL
-377 KMLNV
+377 KLLTV
-382 HSEIDYQADS
+382 HSEIDYQTDS
-392 SNPASF
+392 ANPASF

-420 PGGAASGSD
+420 PGGEVSGSAD
-429 NLHLTRLI
+429 LHLTRLI
-437 PLGWT
+437 PLGWA
-442 LFRWINTV
+442 LFRWINTWI
-450 VVIPVFNWLG
+450 VIPVFNWLG

-474 LLIKLVLTPLTIKSY
+474 IFIKLVLTPLTIKSY

-544 PVLIAVFAF
+544 PILIAVFAF

-566 WANDLSA
+566 WATDLSA
-573 PDAIFSWSTNIPI
+573 PDSIVEWTTQIPI

-592 NHVSLF
+592 NHISLF

-605 NILYTYVSMQ
+605 NILYTYVTMQ
-615 SQQQQQGMP
+615 SQTQSQGMP
-624 NMKWMMYLMPVFFL
+624 GMKWMMYLMPIFFL
-638 VFFNHYAA
+638 VFFNHYAS
-646 GLSYYYFISLLIT
+646 GLSYYYFLSLLIT
-659 IVTTYAVRASV
+659 IATTYAVRATV
-670 KESDVRAK
+670 KDEDVRAK

-683 KNPKKKKKSGWMA
+683 KKPKKKSGWMA
-696 RLEEAQRQQQA
+696 RLEEAQRRQQA
-707 AMREQQKRG
+707 ALREQQKRA
-716 GKKRR
+716 GKKNR

>member
-1 MQSARNCGGMINYRR
+1 

-23 GLLLMMAVIFGFQF
+23 GLLLMMAVIFGFNILF
-37 VFSPSEDEV
+37 APSEEEIA
-46 QQQKQEQVDANK
+46 QQKQEQVASNQD
-58 EKKDS
+58 KKDS
-63 DEKNVTTDSLS
+63 GDKQVATDSLS
-74 ANEFAKL
+74 ANDFAKL
-81 KENLKRYGGDSA
+81 KENLKNYGGDSA
-93 SIKTDALQVAL
+93 VIKTADLQVAL
-104 VDGKVKATLC
+104 VDGKVKASLNI
-114 LDGKNQ
+114 DGKAQ
-120 TVDDAEHAPLSTAMA
+120 TVNDAETEALSPAMA
-135 SALRD
+135 SALRE
-140 LNTTYMRNGDFS
+140 LNNTYTRNGVFS
-152 AMMKPRNDSVVI
+152 AMMTPRNDSVVI
-164 KNDSLRLVISSKG
+164 KNDSLQLVISSKG
-177 AMITRATLPAYKS
+177 AMITRATLPNYKS
-190 SHKTKNKAFGKY
+190 SHNTSNKAFGKY

-262 NFVVHMEVVQKNMNR
+262 NYVVHMEVVQKNMNR

-294 RHEMDGMFEERNS
+294 RHEVDGMFEERNS
-307 TLYYKFVA
+307 TLYYKFVG
-315 DNDADYLSESSEQ
+315 DDDADYLTESSEQ

-341 KNQYFSAVFIAQK
+341 KNQYFSSVFIAQK
-354 QFNGMTLSSV
+354 QFSGMTLTSV
-364 PYDKKSPEFADYL
+364 PFDKKSPEFNDYL
-377 KMLNV
+377 KMLTV
-382 HSEIDYQADS
+382 HSEIEYQADNA
-392 SNPASF
+392 NPASF
-398 FLYLGPNRYKVLSNI
+398 FLYLGPNRYKVLNNI
-413 DEMINQY
+413 DEMIKQY
-420 PGGAASGSD
+420 PGGD
-429 NLHLTRLI
+429 NPEFEDLHLTRLI

-442 LFRWINTV
+442 LFRWINTW
-450 VVIPVFNWLG
+450 VVIPVFDWLG
-460 SFISSYGIIILILT
+460 SFIGSYGIIILILT
-474 LLIKLVLTPLTIKSY
+474 ILIKLVLTPLTIKSY

-566 WANDLSA
+566 WAHDLSA
-573 PDAIFSWSTNIPI
+573 PDAIVSWTTQIPL
-586 ISTYFG
+586 ISSYFG
-592 NHVSLF
+592 NHISLF
-598 CLLMTVT
+598 CLLMTAT

-615 SQQQQQGMP
+615 SQSQNQSMP
-624 NMKWMMYLMPVFFL
+624 GMKWMMYLMPVFFL
-638 VFFNHYAA
+638 VFFNHYAS
-646 GLSYYYFISLLIT
+646 GLSYYYFVSLLIT
-659 IVTTYAVRASV
+659 IATTYAVRASV
-670 KESDVRAK
+670 KEEDVRAK
-678 MAEYN
+678 MAEYS
-683 KNPKKKKKSGWMA
+683 KKPKKKSGWMA
-696 RLEEAQRQQQA
+696 RMEEMQRQQQA

-716 GKKRR
+716 GGKKRR

>member
-1 MQSARNCGGMINYRR
+1 

-23 GLLLMMAVIFGFQF
+23 GLLLMMAVIFGFNILF
-37 VFSPSEDEV
+37 APSEEEIA
-46 QQQKQEQVDANK
+46 QQKQEQVASNQD
-58 EKKDS
+58 KKDS
-63 DEKNVTTDSLS
+63 GDKQVATDSLS
-74 ANEFAKL
+74 ANDFAKL
-81 KENLKRYGGDSA
+81 KENLKNYGGDSA
-93 SIKTDALQVAL
+93 VIKTADLQVAL
-104 VDGKVKATLC
+104 VDGKVKASLNI
-114 LDGKNQ
+114 DGKAQ
-120 TVDDAEHAPLSTAMA
+120 TVNDAETEALSPAMA
-135 SALRD
+135 SALRE
-140 LNTTYMRNGDFS
+140 LNNTYTRNGDFS
-152 AMMKPRNDSVVI
+152 AMMTPRNDSVVI
-164 KNDSLRLVISSKG
+164 KNDSLQLVISSKG
-177 AMITRATLPAYKS
+177 AMITRATLPNYKS
-190 SHKTKNKAFGKY
+190 SHNTSNKAFGKY

-262 NFVVHMEVVQKNMNR
+262 NYVVHMEVVQKNMNR

-294 RHEMDGMFEERNS
+294 RHEVDGMFEERNS
-307 TLYYKFVA
+307 TLYYKFVG
-315 DNDADYLSESSEQ
+315 DNDADYLTESSEQ

-341 KNQYFSAVFIAQK
+341 KNQYFSSVFIAQK
-354 QFNGMTLSSV
+354 QFSGMTLTSV
-364 PYDKKSPEFADYL
+364 PFDKKSPEFNDYL
-377 KMLNV
+377 KMLTV
-382 HSEIDYQADS
+382 HSEIEYQADNA
-392 SNPASF
+392 NPASF
-398 FLYLGPNRYKVLSNI
+398 FLYLGPNRYKVLNNI
-413 DEMINQY
+413 DEMIKQY
-420 PGGAASGSD
+420 PGGD
-429 NLHLTRLI
+429 NPEFEDLHLTRLI

-442 LFRWINTV
+442 LFRWINTW
-450 VVIPVFNWLG
+450 VVIPVFDWLG
-460 SFISSYGIIILILT
+460 SFIGSYGIIILILT
-474 LLIKLVLTPLTIKSY
+474 ILIKLVLTPLTIKSY

-566 WANDLSA
+566 WAHDLSA
-573 PDAIFSWSTNIPI
+573 PDAIVSWTTQIPL
-586 ISTYFG
+586 ISSYFG
-592 NHVSLF
+592 NHISLF
-598 CLLMTVT
+598 CLLMTAT

-615 SQQQQQGMP
+615 SQSQNQSMP
-624 NMKWMMYLMPVFFL
+624 GMKWMMYLMPVFFL
-638 VFFNHYAA
+638 VFFNHYAS
-646 GLSYYYFISLLIT
+646 GLSYYYFVSLLIT
-659 IVTTYAVRASV
+659 IATTYAVRASV
-670 KESDVRAK
+670 KEEDVRAK
-678 MAEYN
+678 MAEYS
-683 KNPKKKKKSGWMA
+683 KKPKKKSGWMA
-696 RLEEAQRQQQA
+696 RMEEMQRQQQA

-716 GKKRR
+716 GGKKRR

>member
-1 MQSARNCGGMINYRR
+1 

-23 GLLLMMAVIFGFQF
+23 GLLLMMAVIFGFNILF
-37 VFSPSEDEV
+37 APSEEEIA
-46 QQQKQEQVDANK
+46 QQKQEQVASNQD
-58 EKKDS
+58 KKDS
-63 DEKNVTTDSLS
+63 GDKQVATDSLS
-74 ANEFAKL
+74 ANDFAKL
-81 KENLKRYGGDSA
+81 KENLKNYGGDSA
-93 SIKTDALQVAL
+93 VIKTDDLQVAL
-104 VDGKVKATLC
+104 VDGKVKASLNI
-114 LDGKNQ
+114 DGKAQ
-120 TVDDAEHAPLSTAMA
+120 TVNDAETEALSPAMA
-135 SALRD
+135 SALRE
-140 LNTTYMRNGDFS
+140 LNNTYTRNGDFS
-152 AMMKPRNDSVVI
+152 AMMTPRNDSVVI
-164 KNDSLRLVISSKG
+164 KNDSLQLVISSKG
-177 AMITRATLPAYKS
+177 AMITRATLPNYKS
-190 SHKTKNKAFGKY
+190 THNTSNKAFGKY

-262 NFVVHMEVVQKNMNR
+262 NYVVHMEVVQKNMNR

-294 RHEMDGMFEERNS
+294 RHEVDGMFEERNS
-307 TLYYKFVA
+307 TLYYKFVG
-315 DNDADYLSESSEQ
+315 DNDADYLTESSEQ

-341 KNQYFSAVFIAQK
+341 KNQYFSSVFIAQK
-354 QFNGMTLSSV
+354 QFSGMTLTSV
-364 PYDKKSPEFADYL
+364 PFDKKSPEFADYL
-377 KMLNV
+377 KMLTV
-382 HSEIDYQADS
+382 HSEIEYQADNA
-392 SNPASF
+392 NPASF
-398 FLYLGPNRYKVLSNI
+398 FLYLGPNRYKVLNNI
-413 DEMINQY
+413 DEMIKQY
-420 PGGAASGSD
+420 PGGD
-429 NLHLTRLI
+429 NPEFEDLHLTRLI

-442 LFRWINTV
+442 LFRWINTW
-450 VVIPVFNWLG
+450 VVIPVFDWLG
-460 SFISSYGIIILILT
+460 SFIGSYGIIILILT
-474 LLIKLVLTPLTIKSY
+474 ILIKLVLTPLTIKSY

-566 WANDLSA
+566 WAHDLSA
-573 PDAIFSWSTNIPI
+573 PDAIVSWTTQIPL
-586 ISTYFG
+586 ISSYFG
-592 NHVSLF
+592 NHISLF
-598 CLLMTVT
+598 CLLMTAT

-615 SQQQQQGMP
+615 SQSQNQSMP
-624 NMKWMMYLMPVFFL
+624 GMKWMMYLMPVFFL
-638 VFFNHYAA
+638 VFFNHYAS
-646 GLSYYYFISLLIT
+646 GLSYYYFVSLLIT
-659 IVTTYAVRASV
+659 IATTYAVRASV
-670 KESDVRAK
+670 KEEDVRAK
-678 MAEYN
+678 MAEYS
-683 KNPKKKKKSGWMA
+683 KKPKKKSGWMA
-696 RLEEAQRQQQA
+696 RMEEMQRQQQA

-716 GKKRR
+716 GGKKRR

>member
-1 MQSARNCGGMINYRR
+1 

-23 GLLLMMAVIFGFQF
+23 GLLLMMAVIFGFNILF
-37 VFSPSEDEV
+37 APSEEEIA
-46 QQQKQEQVDANK
+46 QQKQEQVASNQD
-58 EKKDS
+58 KKDS
-63 DEKNVTTDSLS
+63 GDKQVATDSLS
-74 ANEFAKL
+74 ANDFAKL
-81 KENLKRYGGDSA
+81 KENLKNYGGDSA
-93 SIKTDALQVAL
+93 VIKTADLQVAL
-104 VDGKVKATLC
+104 VDGKVKASINTN
-114 LDGKNQ
+114 GKMQAVN
-120 TVDDAEHAPLSTAMA
+120 DAEAEALTPAMA
-135 SALRD
+135 SALRE
-140 LNTTYMRNGDFS
+140 LNNTYTRNGDFS
-152 AMMKPRNDSVVI
+152 AMMTPRNDSVVI
-164 KNDSLRLVISSKG
+164 KNDSLQLVISSKG
-177 AMITRATLPAYKS
+177 AMITRATLPNYKS
-190 SHKTKNKAFGKY
+190 THKTSNKAFGKN

-262 NFVVHMEVVQKNMNR
+262 NYVVHMEVVQKNMNR

-294 RHEMDGMFEERNS
+294 RHEVDGMFEERNS
-307 TLYYKFVA
+307 TLYYKFVG
-315 DNDADYLSESSEQ
+315 DNDADYLTESSEQ

-341 KNQYFSAVFIAQK
+341 KNQYFSSVFIAQK
-354 QFNGMTLSSV
+354 QFSGMTLTSV
-364 PYDKKSPEFADYL
+364 PFDKKSPEFTDYL
-377 KMLNV
+377 KMLTV
-382 HSEIDYQADS
+382 HSEIEYQADNA
-392 SNPASF
+392 NPASF

-413 DEMINQY
+413 DEMIKQY
-420 PGGAASGSD
+420 PGGD
-429 NLHLTRLI
+429 NSEFEDLHLTRLI

-442 LFRWINTV
+442 LFRWINTW
-450 VVIPVFNWLG
+450 VVIPVFDWLG
-460 SFISSYGIIILILT
+460 SFIGSYGIIILILT
-474 LLIKLVLTPLTIKSY
+474 ILIKLVLTPLTIKSY

-566 WANDLSA
+566 WAHDLSA
-573 PDAIFSWSTNIPI
+573 PDAIVSWTTQIPL
-586 ISTYFG
+586 ISSYFG
-592 NHVSLF
+592 NHISLF
-598 CLLMTVT
+598 CLLMTAT

-615 SQQQQQGMP
+615 SQSQNQSMP
-624 NMKWMMYLMPVFFL
+624 GMKWMMYLMPVFFL
-638 VFFNHYAA
+638 VFFNHYAS
-646 GLSYYYFISLLIT
+646 GLSYYYFVSLLIT
-659 IVTTYAVRASV
+659 IATTYAVRASV
-670 KESDVRAK
+670 KEEDVRAK
-678 MAEYN
+678 MAEYS
-683 KNPKKKKKSGWMA
+683 KKPKKKSGWMA
-696 RLEEAQRQQQA
+696 RMEEMQRQQQA

-716 GKKRR
+716 GGKKRR

>member
-1 MQSARNCGGMINYRR
+1 

-23 GLLLMMAVIFGFQF
+23 GLLLMMAVIFGFNILF
-37 VFSPSEDEV
+37 APSEEEIA
-46 QQQKQEQVDANK
+46 QQKQEQVASNQD
-58 EKKDS
+58 KKDS
-63 DEKNVTTDSLS
+63 GDKQVATDSLS
-74 ANEFAKL
+74 ANDFAKL
-81 KENLKRYGGDSA
+81 KENLKKYGGDSA
-93 SIKTDALQVAL
+93 VIKTDDLQVAL
-104 VDGKVKATLC
+104 VDGKVKASINTN
-114 LDGKNQ
+114 GKMQ
-120 TVDDAEHAPLSTAMA
+120 TVNDAEAEALTPAMA
-135 SALRD
+135 SALRE
-140 LNTTYMRNGDFS
+140 LNNTYTRNGDFS
-152 AMMKPRNDSVVI
+152 AMMTPRNDSVVI
-164 KNDSLRLVISSKG
+164 KNDSLQLVISSKG
-177 AMITRATLPAYKS
+177 AMITRATLPNYKS
-190 SHKTKNKAFGKY
+190 THNTSNKAFGKY

-262 NFVVHMEVVQKNMNR
+262 NYVVHMEVVQKNMNR

-294 RHEMDGMFEERNS
+294 RHEVDGMFEERNS
-307 TLYYKFVA
+307 TLYYKFVG
-315 DNDADYLSESSEQ
+315 DNDADYLTESSEQ

-341 KNQYFSAVFIAQK
+341 KNQYFSSVFIAQK
-354 QFNGMTLSSV
+354 QFSGMTLTSV
-364 PYDKKSPEFADYL
+364 PFDKKSPEFTDYL
-377 KMLNV
+377 KMLTV
-382 HSEIDYQADS
+382 HSEIEYQADNA
-392 SNPASF
+392 NPASF

-413 DEMINQY
+413 DEMIKQY
-420 PGGAASGSD
+420 PGGD
-429 NLHLTRLI
+429 NPEFEDLHLTRLI

-442 LFRWINTV
+442 LFRWINTW

-460 SFISSYGIIILILT
+460 SLIGSYGIIILILT
-474 LLIKLVLTPLTIKSY
+474 ILIKLVLTPLTIKSY

-537 LPMLLQM
+537 LPMSLQM

-566 WANDLSA
+566 WAHDLSA
-573 PDAIFSWSTNIPI
+573 PDAIVSWTTQIPL
-586 ISTYFG
+586 ISSYFG
-592 NHVSLF
+592 NHISLF
-598 CLLMTVT
+598 CLLMTAT

-615 SQQQQQGMP
+615 SQSQNQSMP
-624 NMKWMMYLMPVFFL
+624 GMKWMMYLMPVFFL
-638 VFFNHYAA
+638 VFFNHYAS
-646 GLSYYYFISLLIT
+646 GLSYYYFVSLLIT
-659 IVTTYAVRASV
+659 IATTYAVRASV
-670 KESDVRAK
+670 KEEDVRAK
-678 MAEYN
+678 MAEYS
-683 KNPKKKKKSGWMA
+683 KKPKKKSGWMA
-696 RLEEAQRQQQA
+696 RMEEMQRQQQA

-716 GKKRR
+716 GGKKRR

>member
-1 MQSARNCGGMINYRR
+1 

-23 GLLLMMAVIFGFQF
+23 GLLLMMAVIFGFNILF
-37 VFSPSEDEV
+37 APSEEEIA
-46 QQQKQEQVDANK
+46 QQKQEQVASNQD
-58 EKKDS
+58 KKDS
-63 DEKNVTTDSLS
+63 GDKQVATDSLS
-74 ANEFAKL
+74 ANDFAKL
-81 KENLKRYGGDSA
+81 KENLKNYGGDSA
-93 SIKTDALQVAL
+93 VIKTADLQVAL
-104 VDGKVKATLC
+104 VDGKVKASLNI
-114 LDGKNQ
+114 DGKAQ
-120 TVDDAEHAPLSTAMA
+120 TVNDAETEALSPAMA
-135 SALRD
+135 SALRE
-140 LNTTYMRNGDFS
+140 LNNTYTRNGDFS
-152 AMMKPRNDSVVI
+152 AMMTPRNDSVVI
-164 KNDSLRLVISSKG
+164 KNDSLQLVISSKG
-177 AMITRATLPAYKS
+177 AMITRATLPNYKS
-190 SHKTKNKAFGKY
+190 SHNTSNKAFGKY

-262 NFVVHMEVVQKNMNR
+262 NYVVHMEVVQKNMNR

-294 RHEMDGMFEERNS
+294 RHEVDGMFEERNS
-307 TLYYKFVA
+307 TLYYKFVG
-315 DNDADYLSESSEQ
+315 DDDADYLTESSEQ

-341 KNQYFSAVFIAQK
+341 KNQYFSSVFIAQK
-354 QFNGMTLSSV
+354 QFSGMTLTSV
-364 PYDKKSPEFADYL
+364 PFDKKSPEFNDCL
-377 KMLNV
+377 KMLTV
-382 HSEIDYQADS
+382 HSEIEYQADNA
-392 SNPASF
+392 NPASF

-413 DEMINQY
+413 DEMIKQY
-420 PGGAASGSD
+420 PGGD
-429 NLHLTRLI
+429 NPEFEDLHLTRLI

-442 LFRWINTV
+442 LFRWINTW
-450 VVIPVFNWLG
+450 VVIPVFDWLG
-460 SFISSYGIIILILT
+460 SFIGSYGIIILILT
-474 LLIKLVLTPLTIKSY
+474 ILIKLVLTPLTIKSY

-566 WANDLSA
+566 WAHDLSA
-573 PDAIFSWSTNIPI
+573 PDAIVSWTTQIPL
-586 ISTYFG
+586 ISSYFG
-592 NHVSLF
+592 NHISLF
-598 CLLMTVT
+598 CLLMTAT

-615 SQQQQQGMP
+615 SQSQNQSMP
-624 NMKWMMYLMPVFFL
+624 GMKWMMYLMPVFFL
-638 VFFNHYAA
+638 VFFNHYAS
-646 GLSYYYFISLLIT
+646 GLSYYYFVSLLIT
-659 IVTTYAVRASV
+659 IATTYAVRASV
-670 KESDVRAK
+670 KEEDVRAK
-678 MAEYN
+678 MAEYS
-683 KNPKKKKKSGWMA
+683 KKPKKKSGWMA
-696 RLEEAQRQQQA
+696 RMEEMQRQQQA

-716 GKKRR
+716 GGKKRR

>member
-1 MQSARNCGGMINYRR
+1 
-16 MDKNTII
+16 
-23 GLLLMMAVIFGFQF
+23 MMAVIFGFNILF
-37 VFSPSEDEV
+37 APSEEEIA
-46 QQQKQEQVDANK
+46 QQKQEQVASNQD
-58 EKKDS
+58 KKDS
-63 DEKNVTTDSLS
+63 GDKQVATDSLS
-74 ANEFAKL
+74 ANDFAKL
-81 KENLKRYGGDSA
+81 KENLKNYGGDSA
-93 SIKTDALQVAL
+93 VIKTADLQVAL
-104 VDGKVKATLC
+104 VDGKVKASLNIN
-114 LDGKNQ
+114 GKAQ
-120 TVDDAEHAPLSTAMA
+120 TVNDAETEALSPAMA
-135 SALRD
+135 SALRE
-140 LNTTYMRNGDFS
+140 LNNTYTRNGDFS
-152 AMMKPRNDSVVI
+152 AMMTPRNDSVVI
-164 KNDSLRLVISSKG
+164 KNDSLQLVISSKG
-177 AMITRATLPAYKS
+177 AMITRAILPNYKS
-190 SHKTKNKAFGKY
+190 THNTSNKAFGKY

-262 NFVVHMEVVQKNMNR
+262 NYVVHMEVVQKNMNR

-294 RHEMDGMFEERNS
+294 RHEVDGMFEERNS
-307 TLYYKFVA
+307 TLYYKFVG
-315 DNDADYLSESSEQ
+315 DDDADYLTESSEQ

-341 KNQYFSAVFIAQK
+341 KNQYFSSVFIAQK
-354 QFNGMTLSSV
+354 QFSGMTLTSV
-364 PYDKKSPEFADYL
+364 PFDKKSPEFNDYL
-377 KMLNV
+377 KMLTV
-382 HSEIDYQADS
+382 HSEIEYQADNA
-392 SNPASF
+392 NPASF

-413 DEMINQY
+413 DEMIKQY
-420 PGGAASGSD
+420 PGGD
-429 NLHLTRLI
+429 NPEFEDLHLTRLI

-442 LFRWINTV
+442 LFRWINTW
-450 VVIPVFNWLG
+450 VVIPVFDWLG
-460 SFISSYGIIILILT
+460 SFIGSYGIIILILT
-474 LLIKLVLTPLTIKSY
+474 ILIKLVLTPLTIKSY

-566 WANDLSA
+566 WAHDLSA
-573 PDAIFSWSTNIPI
+573 PDAIVSWTTQIPL
-586 ISTYFG
+586 ISSYFG
-592 NHVSLF
+592 NHISLF
-598 CLLMTVT
+598 CLLMTAT

-615 SQQQQQGMP
+615 SQSQNQSMP
-624 NMKWMMYLMPVFFL
+624 GMKWMMYLMPVFFL
-638 VFFNHYAA
+638 VFFNHYAS
-646 GLSYYYFISLLIT
+646 GLSYYYFVSLLIT
-659 IVTTYAVRASV
+659 IATTYAVRASV
-670 KESDVRAK
+670 KEEDVRAK
-678 MAEYN
+678 MAEYS
-683 KNPKKKKKSGWMA
+683 KKPKKKSGWMA
-696 RLEEAQRQQQA
+696 RMEEMQRQQQA

-716 GKKRR
+716 GGKKRR

>member
-1 MQSARNCGGMINYRR
+1 

-23 GLLLMMAVIFGFQF
+23 GLLLMMAVIFGFNILF
-37 VFSPSEDEV
+37 APSEEEIA
-46 QQQKQEQVDANK
+46 QQKQEQVASNQD
-58 EKKDS
+58 KKDS
-63 DEKNVTTDSLS
+63 GDKQVATDSLS
-74 ANEFAKL
+74 ANDFAKL
-81 KENLKRYGGDSA
+81 KENLKKYGGDSA
-93 SIKTDALQVAL
+93 VIKTADLQVAL
-104 VDGKVKATLC
+104 VDGKVKASLNV
-114 LDGKNQ
+114 DGKAQ
-120 TVDDAEHAPLSTAMA
+120 TVNDAETEALSPAMA
-135 SALRD
+135 SALRE
-140 LNTTYMRNGDFS
+140 LNNTYTRNGDFS
-152 AMMKPRNDSVVI
+152 AMMTPRNDSVVI
-164 KNDSLRLVISSKG
+164 KNDSLQLVISSKG
-177 AMITRATLPAYKS
+177 AMITRATLPNYKS
-190 SHKTKNKAFGKY
+190 THNTSNKAFGKY

-262 NFVVHMEVVQKNMNR
+262 NYVVHMEVVQKNMNR

-294 RHEMDGMFEERNS
+294 RHEVDGMFEERNS
-307 TLYYKFVA
+307 TLYYKFVG
-315 DNDADYLSESSEQ
+315 DNDADYLTESSEQ

-341 KNQYFSAVFIAQK
+341 KNQYFSSVFIAQK
-354 QFNGMTLSSV
+354 QFSGMTLTSV
-364 PYDKKSPEFADYL
+364 PFDKKSPEFNDYL
-377 KMLNV
+377 KMLTV
-382 HSEIDYQADS
+382 HSEIEYQADNA
-392 SNPASF
+392 NPASF
-398 FLYLGPNRYKVLSNI
+398 FLYLGPNRYKVLNNI
-413 DEMINQY
+413 DEMIKQY
-420 PGGAASGSD
+420 SGGD
-429 NLHLTRLI
+429 NPEFEDLHLTRLI

-442 LFRWINTV
+442 LFRWINTW
-450 VVIPVFNWLG
+450 VVIPVFDWLG
-460 SFISSYGIIILILT
+460 SFIGSYGIIILILT
-474 LLIKLVLTPLTIKSY
+474 ILIKLVLTPLTIKSY

-566 WANDLSA
+566 WAHDLSA
-573 PDAIFSWSTNIPI
+573 PDAIVSWTTQIPL
-586 ISTYFG
+586 ISSYFG
-592 NHVSLF
+592 NHISLF
-598 CLLMTVT
+598 CLLMTAT

-615 SQQQQQGMP
+615 SQSQNQSMP
-624 NMKWMMYLMPVFFL
+624 GMKWMMYLMPVFFL
-638 VFFNHYAA
+638 VFFNHYAS
-646 GLSYYYFISLLIT
+646 GLSYYYFVSLLIT
-659 IVTTYAVRASV
+659 IATTYAVRASV
-670 KESDVRAK
+670 KEEDVRAK
-678 MAEYN
+678 MAEYS
-683 KNPKKKKKSGWMA
+683 KKPKKKSGWMA
-696 RLEEAQRQQQA
+696 RMEEMQRQQQA

-716 GKKRR
+716 GGKKRR

>member
-1 MQSARNCGGMINYRR
+1 

-23 GLLLMMAVIFGFQF
+23 GLLLMMAVIFGFNILF
-37 VFSPSEDEV
+37 APSEEEIA
-46 QQQKQEQVDANK
+46 QQKQEQVASNQD
-58 EKKDS
+58 KKDS
-63 DEKNVTTDSLS
+63 GDKQVATDSLS
-74 ANEFAKL
+74 ANDFAKL
-81 KENLKRYGGDSA
+81 KENLKNYGGDSA
-93 SIKTDALQVAL
+93 VIKTADLQVAL
-104 VDGKVKATLC
+104 VDGKVKASLNI
-114 LDGKNQ
+114 DGKAQ
-120 TVDDAEHAPLSTAMA
+120 TVNDAETEALSPAMA
-135 SALRD
+135 SALRE
-140 LNTTYMRNGDFS
+140 LNNTYTRNGDFS
-152 AMMKPRNDSVVI
+152 AMMTPRNDSVVI
-164 KNDSLRLVISSKG
+164 KNDSLQLVISSKG
-177 AMITRATLPAYKS
+177 AMITRATLPNYKS
-190 SHKTKNKAFGKY
+190 THNTSNKAFGKY

-262 NFVVHMEVVQKNMNR
+262 NYVVHMEVVQKNMNR

-294 RHEMDGMFEERNS
+294 RHEVDGMFEERNS
-307 TLYYKFVA
+307 TLYYKFVG
-315 DNDADYLSESSEQ
+315 DDDADYLTESSEQ

-341 KNQYFSAVFIAQK
+341 KNQYFSSVFIAQK
-354 QFNGMTLSSV
+354 QFSGMTLTSV
-364 PYDKKSPEFADYL
+364 PFDKKSPEFNDYL
-377 KMLNV
+377 KMLTV
-382 HSEIDYQADS
+382 HSEIEYQADNA
-392 SNPASF
+392 NPASF
-398 FLYLGPNRYKVLSNI
+398 FLYLGPNRYKVLNNI
-413 DEMINQY
+413 DEMIKQY
-420 PGGAASGSD
+420 PGGD
-429 NLHLTRLI
+429 NPEFEDLHLTRLI

-442 LFRWINTV
+442 LFRWINTW
-450 VVIPVFNWLG
+450 VVIPVFDWLG
-460 SFISSYGIIILILT
+460 SFIGSYGIIILILT
-474 LLIKLVLTPLTIKSY
+474 ILIKLVLTPLTIKSY

-566 WANDLSA
+566 WAHDLSA
-573 PDAIFSWSTNIPI
+573 PDAIVSWTTQIPL
-586 ISTYFG
+586 ISSYFG
-592 NHVSLF
+592 NHISLF
-598 CLLMTVT
+598 CLLMTAT

-615 SQQQQQGMP
+615 SQSQNQSMP
-624 NMKWMMYLMPVFFL
+624 GMKWMMYLMPVFFL
-638 VFFNHYAA
+638 VFFNHYAS
-646 GLSYYYFISLLIT
+646 GLSYYYFVSLLIT
-659 IVTTYAVRASV
+659 IATTYAVRASV
-670 KESDVRAK
+670 KEEDVRAK
-678 MAEYN
+678 MAEYS
-683 KNPKKKKKSGWMA
+683 KKPKKKSGWMA
-696 RLEEAQRQQQA
+696 RMEEMQRQQQA

-716 GKKRR
+716 GGKKRR

>member
-1 MQSARNCGGMINYRR
+1 

-23 GLLLMMAVIFGFQF
+23 GLLLMMAVIFGFNILF
-37 VFSPSEDEV
+37 APSEEEIA
-46 QQQKQEQVDANK
+46 QQKQEQVASNQD
-58 EKKDS
+58 KKDS
-63 DEKNVTTDSLS
+63 GDKQVATDSLS
-74 ANEFAKL
+74 ANDFAKL
-81 KENLKRYGGDSA
+81 KENLKNYGGDSA
-93 SIKTDALQVAL
+93 VIKTADLQVAL
-104 VDGKVKATLC
+104 VDGKVKASLNIN
-114 LDGKNQ
+114 GKAQ
-120 TVDDAEHAPLSTAMA
+120 TVNDAETEALSPAMA
-135 SALRD
+135 SALRE
-140 LNTTYMRNGDFS
+140 LNNTYTRNGDFS
-152 AMMKPRNDSVVI
+152 AMMTPRNDSVVI
-164 KNDSLRLVISSKG
+164 KNDSLQLVISSKG
-177 AMITRATLPAYKS
+177 AMITRATLPNYKS
-190 SHKTKNKAFGKY
+190 THNTSNKAFGKY

-262 NFVVHMEVVQKNMNR
+262 NYVVHMEVVQKNMNR

-294 RHEMDGMFEERNS
+294 RHEVDGMFEERNS
-307 TLYYKFVA
+307 TLYYKFVG
-315 DNDADYLSESSEQ
+315 DDDADYLTESSEQ

-341 KNQYFSAVFIAQK
+341 KNQYFSSVFIAQK
-354 QFNGMTLSSV
+354 QFSGMTLTSV
-364 PYDKKSPEFADYL
+364 PFDKKSPEFNDYL
-377 KMLNV
+377 KMLTV
-382 HSEIDYQADS
+382 HSEIEYQADNA
-392 SNPASF
+392 NPASF

-413 DEMINQY
+413 DEMIKQY
-420 PGGAASGSD
+420 PGGD
-429 NLHLTRLI
+429 NPEFEDLHLTRLI

-442 LFRWINTV
+442 LFRWINTW
-450 VVIPVFNWLG
+450 VVIPVFDWLG
-460 SFISSYGIIILILT
+460 SFIGSYGIIILILT
-474 LLIKLVLTPLTIKSY
+474 ILIKLVLTPLTIKSY

-566 WANDLSA
+566 WAHDLSA
-573 PDAIFSWSTNIPI
+573 PDAIVSWTTQIPL
-586 ISTYFG
+586 ISSYFG
-592 NHVSLF
+592 NHISLF
-598 CLLMTVT
+598 CLLMTAT

-615 SQQQQQGMP
+615 SQSQNQSMP
-624 NMKWMMYLMPVFFL
+624 GMKWMMYLMPVFFL
-638 VFFNHYAA
+638 VFFNHYAS
-646 GLSYYYFISLLIT
+646 GLSYYYFVSLLIT
-659 IVTTYAVRASV
+659 IATTYAVRASV
-670 KESDVRAK
+670 KEEDVRAK
-678 MAEYN
+678 MAEYS
-683 KNPKKKKKSGWMA
+683 KKPKKKSGWMA
-696 RLEEAQRQQQA
+696 RMEEMQRQQQA

-716 GKKRR
+716 GGKKRR

>member
-1 MQSARNCGGMINYRR
+1 
-16 MDKNTII
+16 
-23 GLLLMMAVIFGFQF
+23 MMAVIFGFNILF
-37 VFSPSEDEV
+37 APSEEEIA
-46 QQQKQEQVDANK
+46 QQKQEQVASNQD
-58 EKKDS
+58 KKDS
-63 DEKNVTTDSLS
+63 GDKQVATDSLS
-74 ANEFAKL
+74 ANDFAKL
-81 KENLKRYGGDSA
+81 KENLKNYGGDSA
-93 SIKTDALQVAL
+93 VIKTADLQVAL
-104 VDGKVKATLC
+104 VDGKVKASLNI
-114 LDGKNQ
+114 DGKAQ
-120 TVDDAEHAPLSTAMA
+120 TVNDAETEALSPAMA
-135 SALRD
+135 SALRE
-140 LNTTYMRNGDFS
+140 LNNTYTRNGDFS
-152 AMMKPRNDSVVI
+152 AMMTPRNDSVVI
-164 KNDSLRLVISSKG
+164 KNDSLQLVISSKG
-177 AMITRATLPAYKS
+177 AMITRATLPNYKS
-190 SHKTKNKAFGKY
+190 THNTSNKAFGKY

-262 NFVVHMEVVQKNMNR
+262 NYVVHMEVVQKNMNR

-294 RHEMDGMFEERNS
+294 RHEVDGMFEERNS
-307 TLYYKFVA
+307 TLYYKFVG
-315 DNDADYLSESSEQ
+315 DNDADYLTESSEQ

-341 KNQYFSAVFIAQK
+341 KNQYFSSVFIAQK
-354 QFNGMTLSSV
+354 QFSGMTLTSV
-364 PYDKKSPEFADYL
+364 PFDKKSPEFTDYL
-377 KMLNV
+377 KMLTV
-382 HSEIDYQADS
+382 HSEIEYQADNA
-392 SNPASF
+392 NPTSF

-413 DEMINQY
+413 DEMIKQY
-420 PGGAASGSD
+420 PGGD
-429 NLHLTRLI
+429 NPEFEDLHLTRLI

-442 LFRWINTV
+442 LFRWINTW
-450 VVIPVFNWLG
+450 VVIPVFDWLG
-460 SFISSYGIIILILT
+460 SFIGSYGIIILILT
-474 LLIKLVLTPLTIKSY
+474 ILIKLVLTPLTIKSY

-566 WANDLSA
+566 WAHDLSA
-573 PDAIFSWSTNIPI
+573 PDAIVSWTTQIPL
-586 ISTYFG
+586 ISSYFG
-592 NHVSLF
+592 NHISLF
-598 CLLMTVT
+598 CLLMTAT

-615 SQQQQQGMP
+615 SQSQNQSMP
-624 NMKWMMYLMPVFFL
+624 GMKWMMYLMPVFFL
-638 VFFNHYAA
+638 VFFNHYAS
-646 GLSYYYFISLLIT
+646 GLSYYYFVSLLIT
-659 IVTTYAVRASV
+659 IATTYAVRASV
-670 KESDVRAK
+670 KEEDVRAK
-678 MAEYN
+678 MAEYS
-683 KNPKKKKKSGWMA
+683 KKPKKKSGWMA
-696 RLEEAQRQQQA
+696 RMEEMQRQQQA

-716 GKKRR
+716 GGKKRR

>member
-1 MQSARNCGGMINYRR
+1 

-23 GLLLMMAVIFGFQF
+23 GLLLMMAVIFGFNILF
-37 VFSPSEDEV
+37 APSEEEIA
-46 QQQKQEQVDANK
+46 QQKQEQVASNQD
-58 EKKDS
+58 KKDS
-63 DEKNVTTDSLS
+63 GDKQVATDSLS
-74 ANEFAKL
+74 ANDFAKL
-81 KENLKRYGGDSA
+81 KENLKNYGGDSA
-93 SIKTDALQVAL
+93 VIKTADLQVAL
-104 VDGKVKATLC
+104 VDGKVKASLNI
-114 LDGKNQ
+114 DGKAQ
-120 TVDDAEHAPLSTAMA
+120 TVNDAETEALSPAMA
-135 SALRD
+135 SALRE
-140 LNTTYMRNGDFS
+140 LNNTYTRNGDFS
-152 AMMKPRNDSVVI
+152 AMMTPRNDSVVI
-164 KNDSLRLVISSKG
+164 KNDSLQLVISSKG
-177 AMITRATLPAYKS
+177 AMITRATLPNYKS
-190 SHKTKNKAFGKY
+190 THNTSNKAFGKY

-262 NFVVHMEVVQKNMNR
+262 NYVVHMEVVQKNMNR

-294 RHEMDGMFEERNS
+294 RHEVDGMFEERNS
-307 TLYYKFVA
+307 TLYYKFVG
-315 DNDADYLSESSEQ
+315 DNDADYLTESSEQ

-341 KNQYFSAVFIAQK
+341 KNQYFSSVFIAQK
-354 QFNGMTLSSV
+354 QFSGMTLTSV
-364 PYDKKSPEFADYL
+364 PFDKKSPEFNDYL
-377 KMLNV
+377 KMLTV
-382 HSEIDYQADS
+382 HSEIEYQADNA
-392 SNPASF
+392 NPASF

-413 DEMINQY
+413 DEMIKQY
-420 PGGAASGSD
+420 PGGD
-429 NLHLTRLI
+429 NPEFEDLHLTRLI

-442 LFRWINTV
+442 LFRWINTW
-450 VVIPVFNWLG
+450 VVIPVFDWLG
-460 SFISSYGIIILILT
+460 SFIGSYGIIILILT
-474 LLIKLVLTPLTIKSY
+474 ILIKLALTPLTIKSY

-566 WANDLSA
+566 WAHDLSA
-573 PDAIFSWSTNIPI
+573 PDAIVSWTTQIPL
-586 ISTYFG
+586 ISSYFG
-592 NHVSLF
+592 NHISLF
-598 CLLMTVT
+598 CLLMTAT

-615 SQQQQQGMP
+615 SQSQNQSMP
-624 NMKWMMYLMPVFFL
+624 GMKWMMYLMPVFFL
-638 VFFNHYAA
+638 VFFNHYAS
-646 GLSYYYFISLLIT
+646 GLSYYYFVSLLIT
-659 IVTTYAVRASV
+659 IATTYAVRASV
-670 KESDVRAK
+670 KEEDVRAK
-678 MAEYN
+678 MAEYS
-683 KNPKKKKKSGWMA
+683 KKPKKKSGWMA
-696 RLEEAQRQQQA
+696 RMEEMQRQQQA

-716 GKKRR
+716 GGKKRR